1 MFDPPQKSFPVS
13 AFEQLVPAL
22 ANVLKAVHD
31 GSDSADEPQHR
42 QAVAQAVGFPYVPCV
57 TVMISQNVSDG

>member
-42 QAVAQAVGFPYVPCV
+42 QAVAQAVSAP
-57 TVMISQNVSDG
+57 